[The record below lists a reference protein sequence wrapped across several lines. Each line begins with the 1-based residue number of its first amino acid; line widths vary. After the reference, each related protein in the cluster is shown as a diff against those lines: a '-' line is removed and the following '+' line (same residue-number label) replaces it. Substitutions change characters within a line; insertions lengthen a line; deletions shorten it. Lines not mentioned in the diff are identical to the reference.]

1 MNNNYAGFW
10 IRFAAY
16 IADALILFIPDYI
29 ITEIIRSQFNPIN
42 TDQEALVE
50 LYALAISLL
59 LWWVYCAGFN
69 SSALQGTPGKKLC
82 SLKVVD
88 NSGNRISFGKASLRY
103 FSSLLSACI
112 LIIGYLM
119 VIWTDKKQALHDMI
133 AGTFV
138 VKV

>member
-1 MNNNYAGFW
+1 MNYAGFW

-16 IADALILFIPDYI
+16 LADALILLIPDYI
-29 ITEIIRSQFNPIN
+29 ITEIIRGQFNP
-42 TDQEALVE
+42 THPDQEALLE
-50 LYALAISLL
+50 LYVVVITLL

-69 SSALQGTPGKKLC
+69 SSVLQGTPGKKLC

-103 FSSLLSACI
+103 FSSILSACI

-119 VIWTDKKQALHDMI
+119 VIWTERKQALHDMI

-138 VKV
+138 VKS